1 MRGLLNRLKNRVF
14 RTKEKSKES
23 EILDMIYDL
32 PDGVFCVDPEWRLL
46 YLNQKAEEIA
56 GRQKHELL
64 GKILWDEYP
73 ELIGTYIHAQYM
85 AAMTKRKMIRFEGY
99 LPQFDSWFE
108 TSLYPKQ
115 GGLFIYFRDVSEARK
130 QRRAVNDFAQRAES
144 AYRDLE
150 EMIYLVSHDL
160 KEPMRMISSFL
171 ELLKEKSSLH
181 QDAEADEF
189 VAYLEKSTKDLKNR
203 IDHLLAYS
211 QSSDPMEPSTNID
224 LKKTLDQVLSE
235 AKNQISNKSLKV
247 EAFDLP
253 EVFGAEKKIRHLIEI
268 LLDNSIKFSHPDQD
282 VSIKLSSRIVQ
293 DSVVI
298 RWEDR
303 GIGIDERY
311 KNRIFQIFQQLA
323 PKKEVSGVGMGLAL
337 ARKIVQSH
345 GGQIK
350 LMPSR
355 ERGAAF
361 EISLPIQGELIK
373 ERENIFRLVS

>member
-23 EILDMIYDL
+23 EILDMIHDL

-115 GGLFIYFRDVSEARK
+115 EGLFIYFRDVSETRK

-160 KEPMRMISSFL
+160 QEPMRMISSFL

-189 VAYLEKSTKDLKNR
+189 VAYLEKSAKDLKNR

-282 VSIKLSSRIVQ
+282 VSIKLSSRIEQ

-323 PKKEVSGVGMGLAL
+323 PKKEASGVGMGLAL

-350 LMPSR
+350 LMPSL
-355 ERGAAF
+355 ELGAAF